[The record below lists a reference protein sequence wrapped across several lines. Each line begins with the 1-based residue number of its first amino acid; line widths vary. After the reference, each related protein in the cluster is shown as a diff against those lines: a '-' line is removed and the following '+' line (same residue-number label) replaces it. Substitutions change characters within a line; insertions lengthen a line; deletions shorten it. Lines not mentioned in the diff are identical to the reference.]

1 MAWLD
6 LPSLYSNPALGTV
19 SASHALIAIT
29 FFGVSYWVLSAVYSV
44 TLHPLSR
51 FPGPWYTSLSCIPFW
66 ISAISGRQ
74 VQWMQKLHSKYGP
87 VVRYGPNELSYM
99 DGSGAAWKAIHGHER
114 GGREFPK
121 AREWFVAPYNGV
133 YGINSAPAH
142 EDHRRFRQVFAPAF
156 SERALKRQE
165 PIFQKNIDQLL
176 SSLSQTSADGQS
188 VNMVE
193 LYQFT
198 AFDIMGH
205 LTFGEPLGLL
215 QSNRYSKWVEAVF
228 HSIKV
233 IPIAQIIQYYGI
245 LDFAFKLLEP
255 QSIKEMKYN
264 HFKHSADRVDK
275 RLQRKSDEADIWSL
289 VLDADLDKQ
298 LTLEEMHCHG
308 DVFMLAGSETIG
320 TTLSGVTYYLLR
332 NEEKLGLLLREIRAK
347 FRSQE
352 EISFQSAAELVYLNA
367 CIKEALRLYPPVPVG
382 VPRVVPSH
390 ASGMNMPGGP
400 VPGGTRVSVHHYAT
414 YHNPDNFRDPD
425 SFVPERWLNDPAYS
439 GDNRECWRPFAF
451 GPRDCLGQNMA
462 MRETQ
467 LILARLLFK
476 FNIEI
481 CDGLEGTS
489 DWDEQNAYVLWEK
502 KPLMC
507 RLTLASGHMSSPE
520 ED

>member
-1 MAWLD
+1 MSS
-6 LPSLYSNPALGTV
+6 PNSLYSVTALGTV
-19 SASHALIAIT
+19 SVSHALIAIMS
-29 FFGVSYWVLSAVYSV
+29 FCFLYWVATAVYLV
-44 TLHPLSR
+44 KLHPLSR
-51 FPGPWYTSLSCIPFW
+51 FPGPLHTSLSCIPFW
-66 ISAISGRQ
+66 IACVSGRQ

-99 DGSGAAWKAIHGHER
+99 DRNGAAWKAIHGHEK

-121 AREWFVAPYNGV
+121 AREWFVAPYNGI

-176 SSLSQTSADGQS
+176 STLSETGQS

-193 LYQFT
+193 MYQFT

-215 QSNRYSKWVEAVF
+215 QSNGYTKWVEAVF
-228 HSIKV
+228 DSIKV
-233 IPIAQIIQYYGI
+233 IPIAQLIQYYPI
-245 LDFAFKLLEP
+245 LDFVFKMVEP
-255 QSIKEMKYN
+255 QSVKEMKYN
-264 HFKHSADRVDK
+264 HFKHSADRVDR
-275 RLQRKSDEADIWSL
+275 RLQRGSNEADIWSM
-289 VLDADLDKQ
+289 VLDADQDKQ

-320 TTLSGVTYYLLR
+320 TTLSGLTYYLVR
-332 NEEKLGLLLREIRAK
+332 NEKKLALLLREIRTR

-352 EISFQSAAELVYLNA
+352 EIGFQTAAELVYLNA

-382 VPRVVPSH
+382 VPRVVPNN

-400 VPGGTRVSVHHYAT
+400 VPAGTRVSVHHYST
-414 YHNPDNFRDPD
+414 YRSADNFRDPD
-425 SFVPERWLNDPAYS
+425 SFVPERWLNDPVYT
-439 GDNRECWRPFAF
+439 GDNRECCRPFAF

-462 MRETQ
+462 LHEMQ
-467 LILARLLFK
+467 LILARFFFK
-476 FNIEI
+476 FNIEM
-481 CDGLEGTS
+481 CEGIS
-489 DWDEQNAYVLWEK
+489 DWDEQNAFVLWEK

-507 RLTLASGHMSSPE
+507 RLTLASGHVRSPE
-520 ED
+520 E